1 MARNGL
7 ERLTLDLDGV
17 VNKDK
22 WAQRVAAELNA
33 NGTMPSL
40 MMMGPDNQR
49 WAARALAE
57 TGDHMANSLDF
68 DVVVGLAEETL
79 QDEVFLQDADLE
91 RIMGL
96 VAMIALHRQKVDV
109 SQHYDVSQLMGN
121 LLALYSRFDNLRHA
135 DGGYRVTDVIQ
146 AVDEGRM
153 DWHDTKYFTDELFV
167 VRGRYPGLVRGSPT
181 FADDWIR
188 SFYGKASKS
197 PVYVKIADGLDKCF
211 AAMQYMTERIAEI
224 LKIRPDASL
233 LIS

>member
-7 ERLTLDLDGV
+7 ERLTLSLDGLID
-17 VNKDK
+17 KDK
-22 WAQRVAAELNA
+22 WAQRVAAELTA

-40 MMMGPDNQR
+40 FMMPEQDRN
-49 WAARALAE
+49 WTARVLAE
-57 TGDHMANSLDF
+57 NGTHMADSLDF
-68 DVVVGLAEETL
+68 NAVVGLAEETL